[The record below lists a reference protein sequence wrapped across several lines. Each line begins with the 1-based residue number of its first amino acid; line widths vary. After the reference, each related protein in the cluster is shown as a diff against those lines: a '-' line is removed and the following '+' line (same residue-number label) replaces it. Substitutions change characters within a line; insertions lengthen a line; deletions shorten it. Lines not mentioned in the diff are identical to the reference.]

1 MRDRKNK
8 DLRTLKSTLVYCE
21 DVQSALNRFGK
32 DYEVFAHDRVF
43 FHAISMS
50 VMQVGELA
58 NNLSEEFKE
67 KNSTQVDWRRLRY
80 IRNLFCLLMPIVISI
95 SGPFGILLRC
105 LFLFI
110 LNFADKR
117 SKCCKKKIF
126 KI

>member
-67 KNSTQVDWRRLRY
+67 KNSTQVDGVGSD
-80 IRNLFCLLMPIVISI
+80 IFVICLLMPIVISI